1 MNSTNNQLLFAAAS
15 TILESAQILQ
25 KGAKKGK
32 EAMNNFSRFSAAV
45 HSFQVYTFMDPN
57 FENLKE
63 LTAFKE
69 AVKNFE
75 EYYIILRNV
84 IDVEAKQKEA
94 VKDFEILQQSLV
106 TLKEALH
113 ID

>member
-15 TILESAQILQ
+15 TVLDSAKRLQ
-25 KGAKKGK
+25 KGPKKGK
-32 EAMNNFSRFSAAV
+32 EAMNNFSRFSAGV
-45 HSFQVYTFMDPN
+45 HSFQVYTFMDPA
-57 FENLKE
+57 FESLKE
-63 LTAFKE
+63 LADFKV
-69 AVKNFE
+69 AVNNFE

-94 VKDFEILQQSLV
+94 VKDFKVLQQSLAA
-106 TLKEALH
+106 LKEALY